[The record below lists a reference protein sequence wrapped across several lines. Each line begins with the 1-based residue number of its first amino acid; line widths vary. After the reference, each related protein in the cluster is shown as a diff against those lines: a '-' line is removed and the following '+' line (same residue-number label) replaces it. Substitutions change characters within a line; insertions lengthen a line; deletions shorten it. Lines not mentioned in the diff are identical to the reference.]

1 MKRQSGFTL
10 IELMIT
16 VAIIGILS
24 AVALPAYRDYVL
36 RGKLTEAYS
45 QLADMRIKMEQ
56 YFQDNRTY
64 TGACTAG
71 TVAPLP
77 TGTRYF
83 NYTCAI
89 PTATTFTVTATG
101 VAAEGTGS
109 FVFTINES
117 NGRATTSVPSGW
129 ATNASCWVRTKGG
142 GC

>member
-1 MKRQSGFTL
+1 MKKQSGFTL

-24 AVALPAYRDYVL
+24 AIALPAYRDYVT
-36 RGKLTEAYS
+36 RGKLAEAYA

-64 TGACTAG
+64 TGACQAG
-71 TVAPLP
+71 TTAPP
-77 TGTRYF
+77 PAGRYF
-83 NYTCAI
+83 TYDCNI

-101 VAAEGTGS
+101 VAAEGTSG

-117 NGRATTSVPSGW
+117 NARATTSVPSGW
-129 ATNASCWVRTKGG
+129 TSNANCWVRTKSGD
-142 GC
+142 C